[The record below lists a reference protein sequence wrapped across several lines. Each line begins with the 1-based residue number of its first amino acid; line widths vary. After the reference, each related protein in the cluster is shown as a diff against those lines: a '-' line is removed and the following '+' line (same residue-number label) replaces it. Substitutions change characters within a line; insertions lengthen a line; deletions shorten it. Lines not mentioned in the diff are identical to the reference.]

1 MNKNKDK
8 IFIVIEYGGQY
19 EDSYEHVICAFDDYG
34 SAKEYTDK
42 MKKMYSSVNE
52 DTFNEIERVL
62 SIEEDKI
69 NAKYFGDD
77 VIKKPNIGDYE
88 NEINKFHEKTKFEIV
103 ENMSSYIIIINST
116 NSETKIYYS
125 NFLNKNNLSN
135 TQTFLDEFKK
145 SFRKN

>member
-69 NAKYFGDD
+69 YAKYFGYD
-77 VIKKPNIGDYE
+77 VIQKPNIEDYE

-103 ENMSSYIIIINST
+103 ENMFGIDKETYI
-116 NSETKIYYS
+116 KIKAKRDFDFCGY
-125 NFLNKNNLSN
+125 NIKEIELIHKNK
-135 TQTFLDEFKK
+135 EK
-145 SFRKN
+145 